1 MLIETALADVLA
13 HGARCLREPITPRY
27 GDADLSHV
35 FQIVVWQRK
44 RPATLGLEHAF
55 DAATLCV
62 DEVQTAPATWLEF
75 DAQRGMFRAVDAKHI
90 NEFVNR
96 PRAAVDSLKA
106 EWWAAH
112 AGAGGGSLD
121 AGHALLEHTRLV
133 DPSFPSAEYL
143 AADLE
148 HHVVLKELLDRA
160 SKALASR

>member
-1 MLIETALADVLA
+1 
-13 HGARCLREPITPRY
+13 
-27 GDADLSHV
+27 
-35 FQIVVWQRK
+35 
-44 RPATLGLEHAF
+44 
-55 DAATLCV
+55 
-62 DEVQTAPATWLEF
+62 
-75 DAQRGMFRAVDAKHI
+75 MFGAVDAEHI
-90 NEFVNR
+90 KEFVNR

-112 AGAGGGSLD
+112 AERSLD